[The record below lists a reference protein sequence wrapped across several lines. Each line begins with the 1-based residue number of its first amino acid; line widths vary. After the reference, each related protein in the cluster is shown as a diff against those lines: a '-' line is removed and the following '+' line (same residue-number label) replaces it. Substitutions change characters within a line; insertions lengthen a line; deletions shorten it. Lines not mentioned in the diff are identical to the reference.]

1 MSNGEQLYLA
11 IAAALAAV
19 LGLIWIVGG
28 LAGVVFGSGW
38 PSVSAADLA
47 AVAVRLPSHLSD
59 PRAAWPLPE
68 RGSMPGAVGFYL
80 TGVIVA
86 GAVGAILAGARRIGL
101 SAEAIGLGSRRQV
114 PTARWAT
121 KRDLAPLR
129 VSGPEPGRLILGRS
143 GRDLIAAQERQS
155 VIVFAPTGT
164 HKTSGLAIPILLEWE
179 GPVLVT
185 SIKGDL
191 LAKTIDRREE
201 LGEVMVFDPSGVS
214 GLKPAHRWSPLW
226 GSATWRGAQRMAHW
240 LCGAAQ
246 GSKSGL
252 QDADFWFATA
262 EKLLA
267 PLLFAAASSKRT
279 MTDVVRWLDEGPEL
293 SEAEV
298 CKALS
303 EAGEEAAERAW
314 LATQNREERQRSSV
328 YTTAETVVAAFADPR
343 VQRETEAWDYTPEHL
358 LNGSRNTLYL
368 CAPLQEQDRLRAVFA
383 ALAQEFLTHAYEKA
397 SADGGHPLDPAALL
411 LLDEAANIAPVP
423 NLDTIASTAA
433 GQGIQLVSVFHD
445 MAQVRTVY
453 GERSAT
459 IVNNHWARLLGIGIS
474 DIETLSWVAR
484 VSGATEVDQ
493 RSRSTG
499 EQGRRSVTEGETY
512 RDLTPANVVRE
523 RDPGSALL
531 IYHNLPPAKLD
542 LRLWFEDRDLRRLQ
556 AGENQRSQRA
566 VTA

>member
-19 LGLIWIVGG
+19 LALLWLVGG
-28 LAGVVFGSGW
+28 VAGAAFGGGW

-47 AVAVRLPSHLSD
+47 TIAVRLPSHLGD
-59 PRAAWPLPE
+59 PRAAWPVDV
-68 RGSMPGAVGFYL
+68 RTSMPGVAGFYAA
-80 TGVIVA
+80 GVLVAGLIAGIVA
-86 GAVGAILAGARRIGL
+86 AARRTGL
-101 SAEAIGLGSRRQV
+101 SAEVLGLRSRRQV
-114 PTARWAT
+114 ETARWAT
-121 KRDLAPLR
+121 KRDLAALR
-129 VSGPEPGRLILGRS
+129 VSGPQPGRLILGRS
-143 GRDLIAAQERQS
+143 GRDLVAAQERQS

-191 LAKTIDRREE
+191 LSKTIERREE
-201 LGEVMVFDPSGVS
+201 LGDVMVFDPSGVS
-214 GLKPAHRWSPLW
+214 GVEPAHRWTPLW
-226 GSATWRGAQRMAHW
+226 GSGTWRGAQRMAHW

-262 EKLLA
+262 AKLLA
-267 PLLFAAASSKRT
+267 PLLFAAASSRRA
-279 MTDVVRWLDEGPEL
+279 MADVVRWLDEGPEL

-298 CKALS
+298 SQALAD
-303 EAGEEAAERAW
+303 AGEQAAERAW
-314 LATQNREERQRSSV
+314 LATQNREEKQRSSV
-328 YTTAETVVAAFADPR
+328 YTTAETVVAAFADPQ
-343 VQRETEAWDYTPEHL
+343 VQHETDAADYTPEHL
-358 LNGSRNTLYL
+358 LNGGCNTLYL
-368 CAPLQEQDRLRAVFA
+368 CSPLQEQERLRAVFS
-383 ALAQEFLTHAYEKA
+383 ALTQEFLTHAYEKA

-411 LLDEAANIAPVP
+411 LLDEAANIAPLP

-453 GERSAT
+453 GERTAT
-459 IVNNHWARLLGIGIS
+459 AINNHWAKLVGIGIS
-474 DIETLSWVAR
+474 DLETLSWVSQ
-484 VSGATEVDQ
+484 VTGATEVDQ

-512 RDLTPANVVRE
+512 RDITPANVVRE
-523 RDPGSALL
+523 REPGSALL
-531 IYHNLPPAKLD
+531 VYHNLPPAKLD
-542 LRLWFEDRDLRRLQ
+542 LRLWFEDKNLRRLQ
-556 AGENQRSQRA
+556 AAEGPAWKEVA
-566 VTA
+566 A